1 MSLNIYTFT
10 DDAWQDYL
18 WRQSQDRKTVKR
30 INRMIQEIRRS
41 PFSGMGKPEPLKYQF
56 SGAWSRRINDED
68 RLIYMVKNDEIIFL
82 SLKDHYK

>member
-30 INRMIQEIRRS
+30 VNRMIQEIRRS

>member
-1 MSLNIYTFT
+1 
-10 DDAWQDYL
+10 
-18 WRQSQDRKTVKR
+18 
-30 INRMIQEIRRS
+30 MIQEIRRS